1 MSDGNKTH
9 ISELVCLQVNPK
21 KLSDKKLVQIYDR
34 LVKKGKVRAVN
45 ANYQNPPEKVWY
57 VKRNN
62 FVEVIVAR
70 GELGEFINRFNLDID
85 DFRKVRGG
93 NTADIRAIEQLENKI
108 LPAAQIKAEPNQTL
122 EQSILETVDELS
134 VLEKSSDN
142 MDDLLNQ
149 GTFDTTAAVSF
160 EDIEKEIPGPS
171 SSVLK
176 PASLQISSS
185 MLNSGVDDSVVY
197 SKSLKTNEPR
207 TIPVFTGSESK
218 PDIKLDATASIPI
231 WKKGSTPE
239 ENIRFVDNYIRDLKR
254 IKTLNVGK

>member
-9 ISELVCLQVNPK
+9 ISELVCLQVNPI

-34 LVKKGKVRAVN
+34 LVKKGKVRAVK

-108 LPAAQIKAEPNQTL
+108 
-122 EQSILETVDELS
+122 
-134 VLEKSSDN
+134 
-142 MDDLLNQ
+142 
-149 GTFDTTAAVSF
+149 
-160 EDIEKEIPGPS
+160 
-171 SSVLK
+171 
-176 PASLQISSS
+176 
-185 MLNSGVDDSVVY
+185 
-197 SKSLKTNEPR
+197 
-207 TIPVFTGSESK
+207 
-218 PDIKLDATASIPI
+218 
-231 WKKGSTPE
+231 
-239 ENIRFVDNYIRDLKR
+239 
-254 IKTLNVGK
+254 